1 MAPYIFMEK
10 NGIHI
15 IDLNKTV
22 DGLGQAKAALKN
34 IAKSGRKILFV
45 ATKKQAK
52 IVIEDEAKK
61 LNMPFVTERWLGGML
76 TKPDRTL
83 KNGTWQNKPFLNQGP
98 RAWATLSGIG
108 LFCGGIVYIINN

>member
-1 MAPYIFMEK
+1 MK
-10 NGIHI
+10 
-15 IDLNKTV
+15 
-22 DGLGQAKAALKN
+22 
-34 IAKSGRKILFV
+34 KILLILLVILPTLSMGQLAFKKEFIV
-45 ATKKQAK
+45 HDINLHLEDIKIIKSRGMNDNVGPIMLASGATF
-52 IVIEDEAKK
+52 II
-61 LNMPFVTERWLGGML
+61 GGML